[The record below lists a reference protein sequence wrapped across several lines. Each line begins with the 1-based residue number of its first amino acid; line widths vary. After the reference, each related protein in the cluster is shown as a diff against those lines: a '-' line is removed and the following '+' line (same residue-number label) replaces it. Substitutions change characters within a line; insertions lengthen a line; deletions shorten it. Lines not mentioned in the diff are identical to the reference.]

1 MEGVFFVPG
10 PRIGYRRVNSSE
22 QNPERQL
29 EGLTLTR
36 AFTDYASGK
45 DPQRP
50 QWQTLANMS
59 GKAIPSGS
67 IPRLARSLED
77 LRPIVRTFTDQGI
90 MIEFVKEHLT
100 FTGDD
105 APMAVLLLSM
115 MGAVAHSS
123 GHPTVCS
130 QHLRLDGVTPVDR
143 NFYLAVLALWGA
155 SETEWSFQV
164 QPARESKTS

>member
-1 MEGVFFVPG
+1 MPRAKTPSARNGKRSPICPG
-10 PRIGYRRVNSSE
+10 RRYRRG
-22 QNPERQL
+22 P
-29 EGLTLTR
+29 
-36 AFTDYASGK
+36 FH
-45 DPQRP
+45 
-50 QWQTLANMS
+50 
-59 GKAIPSGS
+59 GS
-67 IPRLARSLED
+67 ARLARSLED

-130 QHLRLDGVTPVDR
+130 QHLRLDGGHPRRSQFLSGGVGLVGSLR
-143 NFYLAVLALWGA
+143 NRMVFSGA
-155 SETEWSFQV
+155 TRSRIEDLL
-164 QPARESKTS
+164 RRGGGH